1 MGWDRGYY
9 YRSRK
14 VGGRPRRVYVGKG
27 RAAELA
33 AELDALRRVG
43 RQVRLEDWRDA
54 RAEVE
59 ALDQPLDELGG
70 MADLLAEAALFVAG
84 YRQHHRGEWRKRRV
98 QHDQPGRP
106 DEAGK

>member
-14 VGGRPRRVYVGKG
+14 AGGRFRRVYVGKG

-33 AELDALRRVG
+33 AEVDALRRAG
-43 RQVRLEDWRDA
+43 REVHFEDWRDA

-59 ALDQPLDELGG
+59 ALDRPLDELGG
-70 MADLLAEAALFVAG
+70 VADLLAEAALFAAG
-84 YRQHHRGEWRKRRV
+84 YRQHHRGEWRKCRV

-106 DEAGK
+106 AEDGD